1 MAQGTTKKTT
11 DKKKKTTGVITD
23 PIGDL
28 LTRIRNGLGARHT
41 EVRLPHSRTKA
52 RIADILVREGYLEDA
67 DVVPDP
73 VQSEIVIKLKYT
85 PNREPVIKGLRRV
98 SKPGLRVYAGRDS
111 LRRVQAGLG
120 IAIVSTS
127 RGVMTDKEA
136 RRHKVG
142 GEVLCVVW

>member
-1 MAQGTTKKTT
+1 MATKV
-11 DKKKKTTGVITD
+11 KKKTTGVITD

-28 LTRIRNGLGARHT
+28 LTRIRTGLGARHS

-52 RIADILVREGYLEDA
+52 RIADILVKEGYLEDA
-67 DVVPDP
+67 EVIPDP
-73 VQSEIVIKLKYT
+73 VQSELVIKLKYA
-85 PNREPVIKGLRRV
+85 PNRQPVITGLKRV
-98 SKPGLRVYAGRDS
+98 SKPGLRVYRSRDR

-142 GEVLCVVW
+142 GEVLCEVW